1 MTIPKTLNFIGLGS
15 SIQSWPHQDF
25 VENTKDMSS
34 IGSIE
39 ALRLS
44 SSYFESEDEYPLKKC
59 QNKSTTVNEQV
70 TREILLY
77 LIRHGEAE
85 HNVVEKIAMEEA
97 LKRSLRE
104 TGRGPEC
111 PVTAQTMQEARKSVL
126 QDESLRDAKLSEL
139 GRSEALEARNQLA
152 SLQMEPPS
160 CVLVSP
166 LTRTLETA
174 SIVFPEHDNCKIR
187 VRDDL
192 SERRTG
198 MPPDIRSSVGSLCLR
213 RSFRRFSMN
222 RLRNQEES
230 MSSLEHSDSTFSES
244 TTSTSDLTSPTSS
257 PTTCSS
263 SRKQPFQDRCEG
275 RDFSFVRRL
284 QSSMEENRAEL
295 RRRTER
301 LFGLLGETQDSSV
314 AVVTHKGYLRELEKG
329 PLDQTN
335 VQEFDNGEIR
345 VYKVVLS
352 TSDHQLL
359 QAERVC

>member
-1 MTIPKTLNFIGLGS
+1 MTIPKTLNFIGLSS
-15 SIQSWPHQDF
+15 SIQSWPHDGNDKG
-25 VENTKDMSS
+25 VSS

-44 SSYFESEDEYPLKKC
+44 TMYFEREDESPLKKE
-59 QNKSTTVNEQV
+59 QFTTPQELVSTEPTVETNE
-70 TREILLY
+70 REILLY

-111 PVTAQTMQEARKSVL
+111 PVTAQSMQEARKSVL
-126 QDESLRDAKLSEL
+126 KDESLRDAKLSEL
-139 GRSEALEARNQLA
+139 GRREALDARLQL
-152 SLQMEPPS
+152 SSFQLDPPS

-174 SIVFPEHDNCKIR
+174 SILFPEHHKCKIR

-198 MPPDIRSSVGSLCLR
+198 MPPDMRSSVDSLCLR

-222 RLRNQEES
+222 RLRQES
-230 MSSLEHSDSTFSES
+230 ISSLEHSDSTLSDS
-244 TTSTSDLTSPTSS
+244 TTSSTVLVE
-257 PTTCSS
+257 C
-263 SRKQPFQDRCEG
+263 KNCKNHDRCEG
-275 RDFSFVRRL
+275 QDFRFVRKL
-284 QSSMEENRAEL
+284 KASMEENKEAL
-295 RRRTER
+295 QRRTQR

-314 AVVTHKGYLRELEKG
+314 AVVTHKGYLRELERG
-329 PLDQTN
+329 PLGQVD
-335 VQEFDNGEIR
+335 VQEFANCEIR
-345 VYKVVLS
+345 VYRVVLS
-352 TSDHQLL
+352 TSDHKLR
-359 QAERVC
+359 RVSRLR